1 MTNRILKGWN
11 FHRGFRLVLGIIII
25 VQSILMKEWLMAGLG
40 GLFTLMP
47 IFNVGCCGGSA
58 CCDIPNERNTKLE
71 TQNNDITY
79 EEIHS

>member
-1 MTNRILKGWN
+1 MKNRFLRGWN
-11 FHRGFRLVLGIIII
+11 FQRGLRLVIGIVIV
-25 VQSILMKEWLMAGLG
+25 VQSILVKEWLMAGLG

-58 CCDIPNERNTKLE
+58 CCEMPSEKTQKFE

-79 EEIHS
+79 EEIRS